1 MLAYGTNAVILG
13 MFFCLSLS
21 LSVFVIVNYVGLID

>member
-13 MFFCLSLS
+13 MFVSFS
-21 LSVFVIVNYVGLID
+21 LSVFVIVDYMFECMID

>member
-13 MFFCLSLS
+13 MFVCLS
-21 LSVFVIVNYVGLID
+21 LSVFVIVNYVCLVG